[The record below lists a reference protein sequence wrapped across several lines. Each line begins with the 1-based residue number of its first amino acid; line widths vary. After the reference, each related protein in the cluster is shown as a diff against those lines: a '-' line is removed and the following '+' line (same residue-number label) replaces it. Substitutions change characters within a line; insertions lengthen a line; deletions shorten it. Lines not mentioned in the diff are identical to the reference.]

1 MLVERVQLRDFR
13 CYEAAE
19 IGFGSGLTIVHGANG
34 SGKTNLIEA
43 LYFGC
48 TARSFRTANERELV
62 RFGAPATRVV
72 VSGRDRDGAHEL
84 AVGFEP
90 GMPKRLSA
98 DGAPVERL
106 LDVPYRPLVAVF
118 APDRLELIKGPPGR
132 RRAHLDQLIAA
143 LWPARAATRRAYR
156 HTLAQRNALL
166 ARIAA
171 GHAGV
176 EALRAWDLELATHAL
191 ALSADRARAVDL
203 LADRFATLA
212 TELGLRGGAQLRL
225 RPRSRAENV
234 EQFLAELDA
243 RRDADLARA
252 FTTHGPH
259 RDELLLQR
267 DGRDLRTYGS
277 QGEQRL
283 ALLSLLL
290 AERDAL
296 AAERD
301 EVPLLLLDDV
311 ASELDG
317 ARRERLVDELRR
329 GGQAILTATEP
340 GQVPGAGEAGVA
352 DVAVEDLSQP

>member
-1 MLVERVQLRDFR
+1 M
-13 CYEAAE
+13 
-19 IGFGSGLTIVHGANG
+19 GSGG
-34 SGKTNLIEA
+34 SRRT
-43 LYFGC
+43 
-48 TARSFRTANERELV
+48 RSRCRPT
-62 RFGAPATRVV
+62 APA
-72 VSGRDRDGAHEL
+72 
-84 AVGFEP
+84 
-90 GMPKRLSA
+90 
-98 DGAPVERL
+98 
-106 LDVPYRPLVAVF
+106 
-118 APDRLELIKGPPGR
+118 
-132 RRAHLDQLIAA
+132 
-143 LWPARAATRRAYR
+143 LWICS
-156 HTLAQRNALL
+156 
-166 ARIAA
+166 RIASP
-171 GHAGV
+171 
-176 EALRAWDLELATHAL
+176 RSPPSSAW
-191 ALSADRARAVDL
+191 
-203 LADRFATLA
+203 
-212 TELGLRGGAQLRL
+212 RGGAQLRL